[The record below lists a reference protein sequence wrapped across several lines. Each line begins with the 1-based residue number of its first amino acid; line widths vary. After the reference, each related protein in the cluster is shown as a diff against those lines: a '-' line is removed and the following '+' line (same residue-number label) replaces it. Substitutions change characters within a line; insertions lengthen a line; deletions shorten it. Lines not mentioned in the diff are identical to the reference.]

1 MSTFQRIGV
10 AMFFTLALAIAAMIY
25 NRVFVQQLLPL
36 VEQGGTFSQP
46 AYILESLVPI
56 LLAVLLGASWLW
68 VIAGAVQD
76 ERTVDRR
83 RVRR

>member
-1 MSTFQRIGV
+1 MSTFKRIGV

-56 LLAVLLGASWLW
+56 LLAVLLAASWLW

-76 ERTVDRR
+76 ERTVTRR
-83 RVRR
+83 RVR

>member
-1 MSTFQRIGV
+1 MSTFKRIGV

-46 AYILESLVPI
+46 AFILESLVPI
-56 LLAVLLGASWLW
+56 LLAVLLAASWLW

-76 ERTVDRR
+76 ETTVDTR

>member
-1 MSTFQRIGV
+1 MSTFKRIGV

-46 AYILESLVPI
+46 AFILESLVPI

-76 ERTVDRR
+76 ERTVDTR

>member
-1 MSTFQRIGV
+1 MSTFKRIGV

-46 AYILESLVPI
+46 AFILESLVPI
-56 LLAVLLGASWLW
+56 LLAVLLAASWLW

-76 ERTVDRR
+76 ERTVDTR